1 MRDDCGILGETRLS
15 RNVLRLMRR
24 AAANGRDE
32 ALFGQ
37 KYIAAANE
45 VVKKSSLRHMPRTS
59 FCLEFPLTGKP
70 YMDIFVNL
78 QCGKMEAP
86 VKFEVGD
93 GFGLASFVNACAA
106 DETLK
111 DYQLYF
117 TFDLSADR
125 HIPNVYLLPPN
136 RKGNI
141 SYVLAMMDK
150 LNALERKEQT
160 ATVLGKVPSGW
171 QIYYAGFMHTR
182 TDAPLRLGFVANPE
196 CVRGYARDSSLLAR
210 DFNVFYPGGLT
221 EVLQEQLSLL
231 ADAIEA
237 GAEMEIQLDLLP
249 NGSFG
254 DNIAVS
260 PSLGFNYA
268 DVRRADETMAG
279 DRVTRIMEL
288 FSRWGVSDDRWRLM
302 GQACYGVERIAQDGD
317 NRRLVADVV
326 QLSAIKVRFNRN
338 GASLAKGYLIATSWD
353 L

>member
-1 MRDDCGILGETRLS
+1 
-15 RNVLRLMRR
+15 
-24 AAANGRDE
+24 
-32 ALFGQ
+32 
-37 KYIAAANE
+37 
-45 VVKKSSLRHMPRTS
+45 
-59 FCLEFPLTGKP
+59 
-70 YMDIFVNL
+70 
-78 QCGKMEAP
+78 
-86 VKFEVGD
+86 
-93 GFGLASFVNACAA
+93 
-106 DETLK
+106 
-111 DYQLYF
+111 
-117 TFDLSADR
+117 
-125 HIPNVYLLPPN
+125 
-136 RKGNI
+136 
-141 SYVLAMMDK
+141 MMDK
-150 LNALERKEQT
+150 LNALVRKEQT

-249 NGSFG
+249 DGSFD